1 MRSDPIRGIL
11 IGSDQIRSDLILRY
25 PRSDPIFYT
34 ICIAA
39 LDRASGRATCALQRT
54 EKHLR
59 DTSGGGLEPA
69 AANPGYWDQVPY
81 SETIRPMRAR
91 LPGGRRSSCAQLN
104 ILREEP
110 PQRAQIEQA
119 EAAKIA
125 DSPAH

>member
-1 MRSDPIRGIL
+1 MWWARHTKRATTH
-11 IGSDQIRSDLILRY
+11 SDL
-25 PRSDPIFYT
+25 T
-34 ICIAA
+34 
-39 LDRASGRATCALQRT
+39 G
-54 EKHLR
+54 
-59 DTSGGGLEPA
+59 GGGLEPA

-81 SETIRPMRAR
+81 SEHNRPMRAR

-125 DSPAH
+125 DSPGH

>member
-1 MRSDPIRGIL
+1 MHTQNATVARRSRHT
-11 IGSDQIRSDLILRY
+11 QNH
-25 PRSDPIFYT
+25 
-34 ICIAA
+34 
-39 LDRASGRATCALQRT
+39 T
-54 EKHLR
+54 EK
-59 DTSGGGLEPA
+59 TGGGGLEPS
-69 AANPGYWDQVPY
+69 AANPDYWDQVPY

-119 EAAKIA
+119 EAVKIA